1 MKELL
6 QKIILKVYEINEE
19 TKHTVFLD
27 FSGHVDKLQI
37 RIYEKGWKDEE
48 DATLNKEA
56 YLDESTSKE
65 QLKEILKE
73 LEKIERN

>member
-27 FSGHVDKLQI
+27 FSGHVNKLEI
-37 RIYEKGWKDEE
+37 RIYEKGWKVEE
-48 DATLNKEA
+48 DATLKKEA
-56 YLDESTSKE
+56 YIDESDSKE

>member
-27 FSGHVDKLQI
+27 FSGHVNKLEI

-48 DATLNKEA
+48 DATLKKEA
-56 YLDESTSKE
+56 YIDESDSKE